1 MDAPF
6 PLLPNADLRQ
16 LRNRAKD
23 LVKAHKASA
32 PEFAERLRQAL
43 PEWSDLSNAQVF
55 QASFALKDA
64 QRAIAREYGFE
75 SWATLARYIEV
86 VQKGVSHDLV
96 QQWSKVLNSRNLEAI
111 RALVP
116 KYPILLYQDFFPNDY
131 IVGYF
136 CAMYPPIDWAI
147 KSKQADL
154 VKLLVDLGL
163 DLNRRS
169 STGTLPA
176 MQAVVDLERDADGLK
191 TEVLDYLLD
200 HGADINLWCPNWGT
214 PLEVATSRPDADPE
228 VLTHLL
234 DRGANVNKPLPYSG
248 ESVLIWLLAQ
258 ANDASIS
265 DDQVI
270 PGVQVLIDRGID
282 VNARAF
288 SGLDDQPIEVGPY
301 DAINVVQ
308 GGETAL
314 HRAATQG
321 RAEVVELL
329 LKAGAD
335 PNARTVSRRGP
346 EGIRDNRIHY
356 IAFPG
361 ETPLDYALRSGTR
374 EVIELLGGEESLDDL
389 CLAVRLG
396 AEEHVRTLL
405 EAGADPN
412 TVSTLSDETA
422 LAIAGRLGHRP
433 IAKLLLH
440 AGAAADQAF
449 FVQAV
454 SWADV
459 TLVSWLVE
467 KDSQIF
473 LGLLDEPRVLMD
485 LAAGK
490 PEEHRRICQILHQ
503 SSEAPALILLVLT
516 SLGRCEEAMQ
526 LAAAHPESIPI
537 VVERMPASLH
547 YFSRKDRVDMI
558 ELLLEWGVSADHRD
572 HNHGTPIDHAI
583 GGEAIDA
590 LKCLLNHDADPN
602 IGYRHPVWTLFQP
615 RGNPFLPRNHTKRNQ
630 MLEILVSHGARIN
643 HPHPNGQNALVYAYD
658 LRKEM
663 GEEVESSIQLLR
675 RLGAR
680 LPRELAGQR

>member
-1 MDAPF
+1 
-6 PLLPNADLRQ
+6 
-16 LRNRAKD
+16 
-23 LVKAHKASA
+23 
-32 PEFAERLRQAL
+32 
-43 PEWSDLSNAQVF
+43 
-55 QASFALKDA
+55 
-64 QRAIAREYGFE
+64 
-75 SWATLARYIEV
+75 
-86 VQKGVSHDLV
+86 
-96 QQWSKVLNSRNLEAI
+96 
-111 RALVP
+111 
-116 KYPILLYQDFFPNDY
+116 
-131 IVGYF
+131 
-136 CAMYPPIDWAI
+136 MYPPIDWAI

-234 DRGANVNKPLPYSG
+234 DRGANVNKPSPYSG

-288 SGLDDQPIEVGPY
+288 SGLGDQPIDVGPY

-314 HRAATQG
+314 HRAAAQG
-321 RAEVVELL
+321 RAAVVELL

-374 EVIELLGGEESLDDL
+374 EVIELLGGEESLEDL
-389 CLAVRLG
+389 CLAVRRG

-459 TLVSWLVE
+459 TLVSWLLE
-467 KDSQIF
+467 KDSQI
-473 LGLLDEPRVLMD
+473 LSGLLDKPRVLMD

-630 MLEILVSHGARIN
+630 MLEILVSQGARIN
-643 HPHPNGQNALVYAYD
+643 HPHSNGQNALVYAYD

-663 GEEVESSIQLLR
+663 GEEVESSIQLMR

-680 LPRELAGQR
+680 LPRELAVQR